1 MVCCLPV
8 VGDGSAV
15 LLAGFVVK
23 DLVLDGVTFLFEAG
37 HDAAMGG
44 DSVAVMAGL
53 EWLHEDGI
61 AVAVVGQHYVLVAT
75 AGADGEAPHV
85 VGVEFADGLD
95 GDVEFLC

>member
-1 MVCCLPV
+1 MLARWTSGGDELVRCLPV

-15 LLAGFVVK
+15 LLACFVVE
-23 DLVLDGVTFLFEAG
+23 DLVLDDVAFLFEAG

-61 AVAVVGQHYVLVAT
+61 AVAVVG
-75 AGADGEAPHV
+75 
-85 VGVEFADGLD
+85 
-95 GDVEFLC
+95 